1 MDKLDV
7 VIVGGGITGAS
18 IARDCA
24 LRGLKNI
31 LLLEQ
36 RQIGQATTS
45 VSTGLAN
52 RGLRYIDYDLELTK
66 ISAQEVSILQSIA
79 PHLLESRKFLI
90 PFFRDS
96 KFNIELFE
104 SVLKAYEAIIGQ
116 YGAPKHERLGKEQ
129 TLIEEPLLAPDV
141 RGSLRI
147 EELLLRDSELA
158 RQSAEQA
165 CRLGAGLGIGWKV
178 NGVERKNNRLV
189 VRVGRLFHPSD
200 WFEVETQILCNA
212 TGPWAEQFAGQLGC
226 SVKLRPTKGVHIM
239 VDKVGLSHGLIL
251 DAPDHRYPLTAI
263 RKGSEGWVYVGPTD
277 EDFPETEF
285 DPATLMSSEK
295 QQQATAEER
304 QYLLTA
310 IQRVIPGIAPDQVRG
325 FTIGVRP
332 TLFQKG
338 VKPER
343 LSRNFQIFDHQEDGL
358 PGFISVAGGKL
369 TIARLMAEKAT
380 DLICKKLNHSAECVT
395 AVTPINA
402 TASAVRL
409 PKMQY
414 QNNSAFSSSK
424 PPLASLFKR
433 AYASGRIGWYFVK
446 HIFQNPRSVLSFF
459 H

>member
-1 MDKLDV
+1 MEHFVDPFDV
-7 VIVGGGITGAS
+7 VIIGGGITGAS

-24 LRGLKNI
+24 LRGMKRI
-31 LLLEQ
+31 LLVEQ
-36 RQIGQATTS
+36 KKIGQATTS

-66 ISAQEVSILQSIA
+66 ISAQEVATLQFIA
-79 PHLLESRKFLI
+79 PHLLEPRNFLI

-116 YGAPKHERLGKEQ
+116 YGAPKHKRLGKEQ

-141 RGSLRI
+141 RGSLQI
-147 EELLLRDSELA
+147 EELLLKDSELA
-158 RQSAEQA
+158 WESVRQAVS
-165 CRLGAGLGIGWKV
+165 LGVLAWEGWKV
-178 NGVERKNNRLV
+178 IGAERKKNRWFLRMRS
-189 VRVGRLFHPSD
+189 VRGSLAMA
-200 WFEVETQILCNA
+200 EAQILCNA

-239 VDKVGLSHGLIL
+239 VAESGLSHDLIL

-263 RKGSEGWVYVGPTD
+263 KKGPEGLVYVGPTD
-277 EDFPETEF
+277 DDFSGEDF
-285 DPATLMSSEK
+285 DPDNLTCSEADWK
-295 QQQATAEER
+295 
-304 QYLLTA
+304 YLFTA
-310 IQRVIPGIAPDQVRG
+310 IRRVIPRIEPGQVRG
-325 FTIGVRP
+325 FVMGVRP

-343 LSRNFQIFDHQEDGL
+343 LSRNFQIFDHQGDGL

-369 TIARLMAEKAT
+369 TIARLMAEKTT
-380 DLICKKLNHSAECVT
+380 DLICEKLNFSAECVT
-395 AVTPINA
+395 AVTPIGLSSVRRFGVA
-402 TASAVRL
+402 PKASV
-409 PKMQY
+409 
-414 QNNSAFSSSK
+414 AFSGHK

-433 AYASGRIGWYFVK
+433 LYASGRIGWYFLK
-446 HIFQNPRSVLSFF
+446 HVFQNPRSILSFF